1 MIRKRK
7 PVSRLGLKFLSVVFL
22 SALASFITF
31 GLLFFIRYQIFDWF
45 IGKETIEQA
54 TTSQVEELQDSI
66 TKKGLSKKDSKA
78 IQKEL
83 KKYKDLTLQ
92 LYDDELIIDE
102 ISFSDKENQAIVG
115 TTSFWVY
122 VYDPI
127 FMNFTLEFSDGEAYL
142 IVSSFI
148 GLTFIIRY
156 VTIVLVLS
164 ILLFIFL
171 IMLFIHQKMKYILSI
186 EEEMDY
192 IKAGDFHHTIPYKGN
207 DEITDLARQLNHLRN
222 ELYANMV
229 KEEEARTANYELV
242 TAMSHDLRTPLT
254 SLLGYLDILSMKI
267 YKSDEA
273 RDEYIEKSK
282 RKAEQIKELSDK
294 LFNHFLVY
302 SKDEK
307 LQLHLISNSEFIQIF
322 NFYQDDLKENK
333 FEVVAKI
340 ENKDWKILGDE
351 AIIQR
356 IFDNIFSNIMK
367 YAEKSMVTI
376 SLKVEDNE
384 VVLKITNRKKKFTS
398 VEQGTQIG
406 LKSVRKLMNGLHG
419 SFQYEQ
425 NDEEFIVVLGF
436 PIVLEKAANV

>member
-7 PVSRLGLKFLSVVFL
+7 PVSKLGIKFLSVVFS
-22 SALASFITF
+22 SAIISFLTF
-31 GLLFFIRYQIFDWF
+31 GLLFLSRYKIFDWF
-45 IGKETIEQA
+45 VGEETIEKA
-54 TTSQVEELQDSI
+54 TIHQIEELQNTI
-66 TKKGLSKKDSKA
+66 TEQGLSKKDSEA
-78 IQKEL
+78 IRKEL
-83 KKYKDLTLQ
+83 RKYKDLTLQ
-92 LYDDELIIDE
+92 LYDDEATLDE
-102 ISFSDKENQAIVG
+102 ISLSAKEEQAIVG

-127 FMNFTLEFSDGEAYL
+127 FMNFTLEFSDGDAYL

-148 GLTFIIRY
+148 GITFIIRY
-156 VTIVLVLS
+156 VIIVLILS

-171 IMLFIHQKMKYILSI
+171 IMSFIHQKMKYILSI
-186 EEEMDY
+186 EEEMEY
-192 IKAGDFHHTIPYKGN
+192 IKTGDFHHTIPYKGN

-222 ELYANMV
+222 ALYDNMI

-302 SKDEK
+302 SKDEE
-307 LQLHLISNSEFIQIF
+307 LQLHLISNDEFIQILS
-322 NFYQDDLKENK
+322 FYQDDLKENK
-333 FEVVAKI
+333 FEVLTKI
-340 ENKDWKILGDE
+340 ENKQWKMMGDE
-351 AIIQR
+351 AILQR
-356 IFDNIFSNIMK
+356 VFDNIFSNIMK
-367 YAEKSMVTI
+367 YAERSIVTI
-376 SLKVEDNE
+376 TLQFEQNNMI
-384 VVLKITNRKKKFTS
+384 LRITNRKKKS
-398 VEQGTQIG
+398 ASLEKGTQIG
-406 LKSVRKLMNGLHG
+406 LKSVGKLMKGLNG

-425 NDEEFIVVLGF
+425 NDEEFIVELAF
-436 PIVLEKAANV
+436 PVKIENYNC

>member
-7 PVSRLGLKFLSVVFL
+7 PVSKLGIKFLSVVFS
-22 SALASFITF
+22 SAIISFLTF
-31 GLLFFIRYQIFDWF
+31 GLLFLSRYKIFDWF
-45 IGKETIEQA
+45 VGEETIEEA
-54 TTSQVEELQDSI
+54 TIHQIEELQNTI
-66 TKKGLSKKDSKA
+66 TEQGLSKKDSEA
-78 IQKEL
+78 IRKEL
-83 KKYKDLTLQ
+83 RKYKDLTLQ
-92 LYDDELIIDE
+92 LYDDEATLDE
-102 ISFSDKENQAIVG
+102 ISLSAKEEQAIVG

-127 FMNFTLEFSDGEAYL
+127 FMNFTLEFSDGDAYL

-148 GLTFIIRY
+148 GITFIIRY
-156 VTIVLVLS
+156 VIIVLILS

-171 IMLFIHQKMKYILSI
+171 IMSFIHQKMKYILSI
-186 EEEMDY
+186 EEEMEY
-192 IKAGDFHHTIPYKGN
+192 IKTGDFHHTIPYKGN

-222 ELYANMV
+222 ALYDNMI

-302 SKDEK
+302 SKDEE
-307 LQLHLISNSEFIQIF
+307 LQLHLISNDEFIQILS
-322 NFYQDDLKENK
+322 FYQDDLKEYK
-333 FEVVAKI
+333 FEVLTKI
-340 ENKDWKILGDE
+340 ENKQWKMMGDE
-351 AIIQR
+351 AILQR
-356 IFDNIFSNIMK
+356 VFDNIFSNIMK
-367 YAEKSMVTI
+367 YAERSIVTI
-376 SLKVEDNE
+376 TLQFEQNNMI
-384 VVLKITNRKKKFTS
+384 LRITNRKKKS
-398 VEQGTQIG
+398 ASLEKGTQIG
-406 LKSVRKLMNGLHG
+406 LKSVGKLMKGLNG

-425 NDEEFIVVLGF
+425 NDEEFIVELAF
-436 PIVLEKAANV
+436 PVKIENYNC

>member
-7 PVSRLGLKFLSVVFL
+7 PVSKLGIKILSVVFS
-22 SALASFITF
+22 SAIISFLTF
-31 GLLFFIRYQIFDWF
+31 GLLFLSRYKIFDWF
-45 IGKETIEQA
+45 VGEETIEEA
-54 TTSQVEELQDSI
+54 TIHQIEELQNTI
-66 TKKGLSKKDSKA
+66 TEQGLSKKDSEA
-78 IQKEL
+78 IRKEL
-83 KKYKDLTLQ
+83 RKYKDLTLQ
-92 LYDDELIIDE
+92 LYDDEATLDE
-102 ISFSDKENQAIVG
+102 ISLSAKEEQAIVG

-127 FMNFTLEFSDGEAYL
+127 FMNFTLEFSDGDAYL

-148 GLTFIIRY
+148 GITFIIRY
-156 VTIVLVLS
+156 VIIVLILS

-171 IMLFIHQKMKYILSI
+171 IMSFIHQKMKYILSI
-186 EEEMDY
+186 EEEMEY
-192 IKAGDFHHTIPYKGN
+192 IKTGDFHHTIPYKGN

-222 ELYANMV
+222 ALYDNMI

-302 SKDEK
+302 SKDEE
-307 LQLHLISNSEFIQIF
+307 LQLHLISNDEFIQILS
-322 NFYQDDLKENK
+322 FYQDDLKENK
-333 FEVVAKI
+333 FDVLTKI
-340 ENKDWKILGDE
+340 ENKQWKMMGDE
-351 AIIQR
+351 AILQR
-356 IFDNIFSNIMK
+356 VFDNIFSNIMK
-367 YAEKSMVTI
+367 YAERSIVTI
-376 SLKVEDNE
+376 TLQFEQNNMI
-384 VVLKITNRKKKFTS
+384 LRITNRKKKS
-398 VEQGTQIG
+398 ASLEKGTQIG
-406 LKSVRKLMNGLHG
+406 LKSVGKLMKGLNG

-425 NDEEFIVVLGF
+425 NDEEFIVELAF
-436 PIVLEKAANV
+436 PVKIENYNC

>member
-7 PVSRLGLKFLSVVFL
+7 PVSKLGIKFLSVVFS
-22 SALASFITF
+22 SAIISFLTF
-31 GLLFFIRYQIFDWF
+31 GLLFLSRYKIFDWF
-45 IGKETIEQA
+45 VGEETIEEA
-54 TTSQVEELQDSI
+54 TIHQIEELQNTI
-66 TKKGLSKKDSKA
+66 TEQGLSKKDSEA
-78 IQKEL
+78 IRKEL
-83 KKYKDLTLQ
+83 RKYKDLTLQ
-92 LYDDELIIDE
+92 LYDDEATLDE
-102 ISFSDKENQAIVG
+102 ISLSAKEEQAIVG

-127 FMNFTLEFSDGEAYL
+127 FMNFTLEFSDGDAYL

-148 GLTFIIRY
+148 GITFIIRY
-156 VTIVLVLS
+156 VIIVLILS

-186 EEEMDY
+186 EEEMEY
-192 IKAGDFHHTIPYKGN
+192 IKTGDFHHTIPYKGN

-222 ELYANMV
+222 ALYDNMI

-302 SKDEK
+302 SKDEE
-307 LQLHLISNSEFIQIF
+307 LQLHLISNDEFIQILS
-322 NFYQDDLKENK
+322 FYQDDLKENK
-333 FEVVAKI
+333 FEVLTKI
-340 ENKDWKILGDE
+340 ENKQWKMMGDE
-351 AIIQR
+351 AILQR
-356 IFDNIFSNIMK
+356 VFDNIFSNIMK
-367 YAEKSMVTI
+367 YAERSIVTI
-376 SLKVEDNE
+376 TLQFEQNNMI
-384 VVLKITNRKKKFTS
+384 LRITNRKKKS
-398 VEQGTQIG
+398 ASLEKGTQIG
-406 LKSVRKLMNGLHG
+406 LKSVGKLMKGLNG

-425 NDEEFIVVLGF
+425 NDEEFIVELAF
-436 PIVLEKAANV
+436 PVKIENYNC

>member
-7 PVSRLGLKFLSVVFL
+7 PVSKLGIKFLSVVFS
-22 SALASFITF
+22 SAIISFLTF
-31 GLLFFIRYQIFDWF
+31 GLLFLSRYKIFDWF
-45 IGKETIEQA
+45 VGEETIEEA
-54 TTSQVEELQDSI
+54 TIHQIEELQNTI
-66 TKKGLSKKDSKA
+66 TEQGLSKKESEA
-78 IQKEL
+78 IRKEL
-83 KKYKDLTLQ
+83 RKYKDLTLQ
-92 LYDDELIIDE
+92 LYDDEATLDE
-102 ISFSDKENQAIVG
+102 ISLSAKEEQAIVG

-127 FMNFTLEFSDGEAYL
+127 FMNFTLEFSDGDAYL

-148 GLTFIIRY
+148 GITFIIRY
-156 VTIVLVLS
+156 VIIVLILS

-171 IMLFIHQKMKYILSI
+171 IMSFIHQKMKYILSI
-186 EEEMDY
+186 EEEMEY
-192 IKAGDFHHTIPYKGN
+192 IKTGDFHHTIPYKGN

-222 ELYANMV
+222 ALYDNMI

-302 SKDEK
+302 SKDEE
-307 LQLHLISNSEFIQIF
+307 LQLHLISNDEFIQILS
-322 NFYQDDLKENK
+322 FYQDDLKENK
-333 FEVVAKI
+333 FEVLTKI
-340 ENKDWKILGDE
+340 ENKQWKMMGDE
-351 AIIQR
+351 AILQR
-356 IFDNIFSNIMK
+356 VFDNIFSNIMK
-367 YAEKSMVTI
+367 YAERSIVTI
-376 SLKVEDNE
+376 TLQFEQNNMI
-384 VVLKITNRKKKFTS
+384 LRITNRKKKS
-398 VEQGTQIG
+398 ASLEKGTQIG
-406 LKSVRKLMNGLHG
+406 LKSVGKLMKGLNG

-425 NDEEFIVVLGF
+425 NDEEFIVELAF
-436 PIVLEKAANV
+436 PVKIENYNC

>member
-7 PVSRLGLKFLSVVFL
+7 PVSKLGIKFLSVVFS
-22 SALASFITF
+22 SAIISFLTF
-31 GLLFFIRYQIFDWF
+31 GLLFLSRYKIFDWF
-45 IGKETIEQA
+45 VGEETIEEA
-54 TTSQVEELQDSI
+54 TIHQIEELQNTI
-66 TKKGLSKKDSKA
+66 TEQGLSKKDSEA
-78 IQKEL
+78 IRKEL
-83 KKYKDLTLQ
+83 RKYKDLTLQ
-92 LYDDELIIDE
+92 LYDDEATLDE
-102 ISFSDKENQAIVG
+102 ISLSAKEEQAIVG

-127 FMNFTLEFSDGEAYL
+127 FMNFTLEFSDGDAYL

-148 GLTFIIRY
+148 GITFIIRY
-156 VTIVLVLS
+156 VIIVLILS

-171 IMLFIHQKMKYILSI
+171 IMSFIHQKMKYILSI
-186 EEEMDY
+186 EEMEY
-192 IKAGDFHHTIPYKGN
+192 IKTGDFHHTIPYKGN

-222 ELYANMV
+222 ALYDNMI

-302 SKDEK
+302 SKDEE
-307 LQLHLISNSEFIQIF
+307 LQLHLISNDEFIQILS
-322 NFYQDDLKENK
+322 FYQDDLKENK
-333 FEVVAKI
+333 FEVLTKI
-340 ENKDWKILGDE
+340 ENKQWKMMGDE
-351 AIIQR
+351 AILQR
-356 IFDNIFSNIMK
+356 VFDNIFSNIMK
-367 YAEKSMVTI
+367 YAERSIVTI
-376 SLKVEDNE
+376 TLQFEQNNMI
-384 VVLKITNRKKKFTS
+384 LRITNRKKKS
-398 VEQGTQIG
+398 ASLEKGTQIG
-406 LKSVRKLMNGLHG
+406 LKSVGKLMKGLNG

-425 NDEEFIVVLGF
+425 NDEEFIVELAF
-436 PIVLEKAANV
+436 PVKIENYNC

>member
-7 PVSRLGLKFLSVVFL
+7 PVSKLGIKFLSVVFS
-22 SALASFITF
+22 SAIISFLTF
-31 GLLFFIRYQIFDWF
+31 GLLFLSRYKIFDWF
-45 IGKETIEQA
+45 VGEETIEEA
-54 TTSQVEELQDSI
+54 TIHQIEELQNTI
-66 TKKGLSKKDSKA
+66 TEQGLSKKDSEA
-78 IQKEL
+78 IRKEL
-83 KKYKDLTLQ
+83 RKYKDLTLQ
-92 LYDDELIIDE
+92 LYDDEATLDE
-102 ISFSDKENQAIVG
+102 ISLSAKEEQAIVG

-127 FMNFTLEFSDGEAYL
+127 FMNFTLEFSDGDAYL

-148 GLTFIIRY
+148 GITFIIRY
-156 VTIVLVLS
+156 VIIVLILS

-171 IMLFIHQKMKYILSI
+171 IMSFIHQKMKYILSI
-186 EEEMDY
+186 EEEMEY
-192 IKAGDFHHTIPYKGN
+192 IKTGDFHHTIPYKGN

-222 ELYANMV
+222 ALYDNMI

-302 SKDEK
+302 SKDEE
-307 LQLHLISNSEFIQIF
+307 LQLHLISNDEFIHILS
-322 NFYQDDLKENK
+322 FYQDDLKENK
-333 FEVVAKI
+333 FEVLTKI
-340 ENKDWKILGDE
+340 ENKQWKMMGDE
-351 AIIQR
+351 AILQR
-356 IFDNIFSNIMK
+356 VFDNIFSNIMK
-367 YAEKSMVTI
+367 YAERSIVTI
-376 SLKVEDNE
+376 TLQFEQNNMI
-384 VVLKITNRKKKFTS
+384 LRITNRKKKS
-398 VEQGTQIG
+398 ASLEKGTQIG
-406 LKSVRKLMNGLHG
+406 LKSVGKLMKGLNG

-425 NDEEFIVVLGF
+425 NDEEFIVELAF
-436 PIVLEKAANV
+436 PVKIENYNC

>member
-7 PVSRLGLKFLSVVFL
+7 PVSKLGIKFLSVVFS
-22 SALASFITF
+22 SAIISFLTF
-31 GLLFFIRYQIFDWF
+31 GLLFLSRYKIFDWF
-45 IGKETIEQA
+45 VGEETIEEA
-54 TTSQVEELQDSI
+54 TIHQIEELQNTI
-66 TKKGLSKKDSKA
+66 TEQGLSKKDSEA
-78 IQKEL
+78 IRKEL
-83 KKYKDLTLQ
+83 RKYKDLTLQ
-92 LYDDELIIDE
+92 LYDDEATLDE
-102 ISFSDKENQAIVG
+102 ISLSAKEEQAIVG

-127 FMNFTLEFSDGEAYL
+127 FMNFTLEFSDGDAYL

-148 GLTFIIRY
+148 GITFIIRY
-156 VTIVLVLS
+156 VIIVLILS

-171 IMLFIHQKMKYILSI
+171 IMSFIHQKMKYILSI
-186 EEEMDY
+186 EEEMEY
-192 IKAGDFHHTIPYKGN
+192 IKTGDFHHTIPYKGN

-222 ELYANMV
+222 ALYDNMI

-302 SKDEK
+302 SKDEE
-307 LQLHLISNSEFIQIF
+307 LQLHLISNDEFIQILS
-322 NFYQDDLKENK
+322 FYQDDLKENK
-333 FEVVAKI
+333 FDVLTKI
-340 ENKDWKILGDE
+340 ENKQWKMMGDE
-351 AIIQR
+351 AILQR
-356 IFDNIFSNIMK
+356 VFDNIFSNIMK
-367 YAEKSMVTI
+367 YAERSIVTI
-376 SLKVEDNE
+376 TLQFEQNNMI
-384 VVLKITNRKKKFTS
+384 LRITNRKKKS
-398 VEQGTQIG
+398 ASLEKGTQIG
-406 LKSVRKLMNGLHG
+406 LKSVGKLMKGLNG

-425 NDEEFIVVLGF
+425 NDEEFIVELAF
-436 PIVLEKAANV
+436 PVKIENYNC

>member
-7 PVSRLGLKFLSVVFL
+7 PVSKLGIKFLSVVFS
-22 SALASFITF
+22 SAIISFLTF
-31 GLLFFIRYQIFDWF
+31 GLLFLSRYKIFDWF
-45 IGKETIEQA
+45 VGEETIEEA
-54 TTSQVEELQDSI
+54 TIHQIEELQNTI
-66 TKKGLSKKDSKA
+66 TEQGLSKKDSEA
-78 IQKEL
+78 IRKEL
-83 KKYKDLTLQ
+83 RKYKDLTLQ
-92 LYDDELIIDE
+92 LYDDEATLDE
-102 ISFSDKENQAIVG
+102 ISLSAKEEQAIVG

-127 FMNFTLEFSDGEAYL
+127 FMNFTLEFSDGDAYL

-148 GLTFIIRY
+148 GITFIIRY
-156 VTIVLVLS
+156 VIIVLILS

-171 IMLFIHQKMKYILSI
+171 IMSFIHQKMKYILSI
-186 EEEMDY
+186 EEEMEY
-192 IKAGDFHHTIPYKGN
+192 IKTGDFHHTIPYKGN

-222 ELYANMV
+222 ALYDNMI

-302 SKDEK
+302 SKDEE
-307 LQLHLISNSEFIQIF
+307 LQLHLISNDEFIQILS
-322 NFYQDDLKENK
+322 FYQDDLKENK
-333 FEVVAKI
+333 FEVLTKI
-340 ENKDWKILGDE
+340 ENKQWKMMGDE
-351 AIIQR
+351 AILQR
-356 IFDNIFSNIMK
+356 VFDNIFSNIMK
-367 YAEKSMVTI
+367 YAERSIVTI
-376 SLKVEDNE
+376 TLQFEQNNMI
-384 VVLKITNRKKKFTS
+384 LCITNRKKKS
-398 VEQGTQIG
+398 ASLEKGTQIG
-406 LKSVRKLMNGLHG
+406 LKSVGKLMKGLNG

-425 NDEEFIVVLGF
+425 NDEEFIVELAF
-436 PIVLEKAANV
+436 PVKIENYNC

>member
-1 MIRKRK
+1 MIRRRK
-7 PVSRLGLKFLSVVFL
+7 PVSKLGIKFISVVFS
-22 SALASFITF
+22 SALISFLTF
-31 GLLFFIRYQIFDWF
+31 GLLFLSRYQIFDWF
-45 IGKETIEQA
+45 VGEETIEEA
-54 TTSQVEELQDSI
+54 TISQVKELQDTISEQ
-66 TKKGLSKKDSKA
+66 GLSKKDSEA
-78 IQKEL
+78 IRKEL
-83 KKYKDLTLQ
+83 RKYKDLTLQ
-92 LYDDELIIDE
+92 LYDDEATLDE
-102 ISFSDKENQAIVG
+102 LSLSVKEEQAIVG

-148 GLTFIIRY
+148 GITFIIRY
-156 VTIVLVLS
+156 VIIVLILS

-171 IMLFIHQKMKYILSI
+171 IMSFIHQKMKYILSI
-186 EEEMDY
+186 EEEMEY
-192 IKAGDFHHTIPYKGN
+192 IKTGDFHHTIPYKGN

-222 ELYANMV
+222 ALYDNMI

-302 SKDEK
+302 SKDEE
-307 LQLHLISNSEFIQIF
+307 LQLHLISNDEFIQILS
-322 NFYQDDLKENK
+322 FYQDDLKENK
-333 FEVVAKI
+333 FEVLTKI
-340 ENKDWKILGDE
+340 ENKQWKMMGDE
-351 AIIQR
+351 AILQR
-356 IFDNIFSNIMK
+356 VFDNIFSNIMK
-367 YAEKSMVTI
+367 YAERSIVTI
-376 SLKVEDNE
+376 TLQFEQNNMI
-384 VVLKITNRKKKFTS
+384 LRITNRKKKS
-398 VEQGTQIG
+398 ASLEKGTQIG
-406 LKSVRKLMNGLHG
+406 LKSVGKLMKGLNG

-425 NDEEFIVVLGF
+425 NDEEFIVELAF
-436 PIVLEKAANV
+436 PVKIENYNC

>member
-7 PVSRLGLKFLSVVFL
+7 PVSKLGIKFLSVVFS
-22 SALASFITF
+22 SAIISFLTF
-31 GLLFFIRYQIFDWF
+31 GLLFLSRYKIFDWF
-45 IGKETIEQA
+45 VGEETIEEA
-54 TTSQVEELQDSI
+54 TIHQIEELQNTI
-66 TKKGLSKKDSKA
+66 TEQGLSKKDSEA
-78 IQKEL
+78 IRKEL
-83 KKYKDLTLQ
+83 RKYKDLTLQ
-92 LYDDELIIDE
+92 LYDDEATLDE
-102 ISFSDKENQAIVG
+102 ISLSAKEEQAIVG

-127 FMNFTLEFSDGEAYL
+127 FMNFTLEFSDGDAYL

-148 GLTFIIRY
+148 GITFIIRY
-156 VTIVLVLS
+156 VIIVLILS

-171 IMLFIHQKMKYILSI
+171 IMSFIHQKMKYILSI
-186 EEEMDY
+186 EEEMEY
-192 IKAGDFHHTIPYKGN
+192 IKTGDFHHTIPYKGN

-222 ELYANMV
+222 ALYDNMI

-302 SKDEK
+302 SKDEE
-307 LQLHLISNSEFIQIF
+307 LQLHLISNDEFIQILS
-322 NFYQDDLKENK
+322 FYQDDLKENK
-333 FEVVAKI
+333 FEVLTKI
-340 ENKDWKILGDE
+340 ENKQWKMMGDE
-351 AIIQR
+351 AILQR
-356 IFDNIFSNIMK
+356 VFDNFFSNIMK
-367 YAEKSMVTI
+367 YAERSIVTI
-376 SLKVEDNE
+376 TLQFEQNNMI
-384 VVLKITNRKKKFTS
+384 LRITNRKKKS
-398 VEQGTQIG
+398 ASLEKGTQIG
-406 LKSVRKLMNGLHG
+406 LKSVGKLMKGLNG

-425 NDEEFIVVLGF
+425 NDEEFIVELAF
-436 PIVLEKAANV
+436 PVKIENYNC

>member
-1 MIRKRK
+1 MIRRRK
-7 PVSRLGLKFLSVVFL
+7 PVSKLGIKFISVVFS
-22 SALASFITF
+22 SALISFLTF
-31 GLLFFIRYQIFDWF
+31 GLLFLSRYQIFDWF
-45 IGKETIEQA
+45 VGEETIEEA
-54 TTSQVEELQDSI
+54 TISQVKELQDTISEQ
-66 TKKGLSKKDSKA
+66 GLSKKDSED
-78 IQKEL
+78 IRKEL
-83 KKYKDLTLQ
+83 RKYKDLTLQ
-92 LYDDELIIDE
+92 LYDDEATLDE
-102 ISFSDKENQAIVG
+102 LSLSAKEEQAIVG

-148 GLTFIIRY
+148 GITFIIRY
-156 VTIVLVLS
+156 VIIVLILS

-171 IMLFIHQKMKYILSI
+171 IMSFIHQKMKYILSI
-186 EEEMDY
+186 EEEMEY
-192 IKAGDFHHTIPYKGN
+192 IKTGDFHHTIPYKGN
-207 DEITDLARQLNHLRN
+207 DEITDLARQLNHLRDA
-222 ELYANMV
+222 LYDNMI

-302 SKDEK
+302 SKDEE
-307 LQLHLISNSEFIQIF
+307 LQLHLISNGEFMQIF
-322 NFYQDDLKENK
+322 NFYHEDLKEHK
-333 FEVVAKI
+333 FEVLTKI
-340 ENKDWKILGDE
+340 ENKEWKMMGDE
-351 AIIQR
+351 AVLQR

-367 YAEKSMVTI
+367 YAERGIVTI
-376 SLKVEDNE
+376 TLQFEQNNMI
-384 VVLKITNRKKKFTS
+384 LRITNRKKKS
-398 VEQGTQIG
+398 ASLEKGTQIG
-406 LKSVRKLMNGLHG
+406 LKSVGKLMKGLNG

-425 NDEEFIVVLGF
+425 NDEEFIVELAF
-436 PIVLEKAANV
+436 PVKIEKYNC

>member
-7 PVSRLGLKFLSVVFL
+7 PVSKLGIKFLSVVFS
-22 SALASFITF
+22 SAIISFLTF
-31 GLLFFIRYQIFDWF
+31 GLLFLSRYKIFDWF
-45 IGKETIEQA
+45 VGEETIEEA
-54 TTSQVEELQDSI
+54 TIHQIEELQNTI
-66 TKKGLSKKDSKA
+66 TEQGLSKKDSEA
-78 IQKEL
+78 IRKEL
-83 KKYKDLTLQ
+83 RKYKDLTLQ
-92 LYDDELIIDE
+92 LYDDEATLDE
-102 ISFSDKENQAIVG
+102 ISLSAKEEQAIVG

-127 FMNFTLEFSDGEAYL
+127 FMNFTLEFSDGDAYL

-148 GLTFIIRY
+148 GITFIIRY
-156 VTIVLVLS
+156 VIIVLILS

-171 IMLFIHQKMKYILSI
+171 IMSFIHQKMKYILSI
-186 EEEMDY
+186 EEEMEY
-192 IKAGDFHHTIPYKGN
+192 IKTGDFHHTIPYKGN

-222 ELYANMV
+222 ALYDNMI

-302 SKDEK
+302 SKDEE
-307 LQLHLISNSEFIQIF
+307 LQLHLISNDEFIQILS
-322 NFYQDDLKENK
+322 FYQDDLKENK
-333 FEVVAKI
+333 FEVLTKI
-340 ENKDWKILGDE
+340 ENKQWKMMGDE
-351 AIIQR
+351 AILQR
-356 IFDNIFSNIMK
+356 VFDNIFSNIMK
-367 YAEKSMVTI
+367 YAERSIVTI
-376 SLKVEDNE
+376 TLQFEQNNMI
-384 VVLKITNRKKKFTS
+384 LRITNRKKKS
-398 VEQGTQIG
+398 ASLEKGTQIG
-406 LKSVRKLMNGLHG
+406 LKSVGKLMKGLNG

-425 NDEEFIVVLGF
+425 NDEEFIVELAF
-436 PIVLEKAANV
+436 PVKIENYNC

>member
-1 MIRKRK
+1 MIRRRK
-7 PVSRLGLKFLSVVFL
+7 PVSKLGIKFISVVFS
-22 SALASFITF
+22 SALISFLTF
-31 GLLFFIRYQIFDWF
+31 GLLFLSRYQIFDWF
-45 IGKETIEQA
+45 VGEETIEEA
-54 TTSQVEELQDSI
+54 TISQVKELQDTISEQ
-66 TKKGLSKKDSKA
+66 GLSKKDSEA
-78 IQKEL
+78 IRKEL
-83 KKYKDLTLQ
+83 RKYKDLTLQ
-92 LYDDELIIDE
+92 LYDDEATLDE
-102 ISFSDKENQAIVG
+102 LSLSAKEEQAIVG

-148 GLTFIIRY
+148 GITFIIRY
-156 VTIVLVLS
+156 VIIVLILS

-171 IMLFIHQKMKYILSI
+171 IMSFIHQKMKYILSI
-186 EEEMDY
+186 EEEMEY
-192 IKAGDFHHTIPYKGN
+192 IKTGDFHHTIPYKGN
-207 DEITDLARQLNHLRN
+207 DEITDLARQLNHLRDA
-222 ELYANMV
+222 LYDNMI

-302 SKDEK
+302 SKDEE
-307 LQLHLISNSEFIQIF
+307 LQLHLISNGEFMQIF
-322 NFYQDDLKENK
+322 NFYHEDLKEHK
-333 FEVVAKI
+333 FEVLTKI
-340 ENKDWKILGDE
+340 ENKEWKMMGDE
-351 AIIQR
+351 AVLQR

-367 YAEKSMVTI
+367 YAERGIVTI
-376 SLKVEDNE
+376 TLQFEQNNMI
-384 VVLKITNRKKKFTS
+384 LRITNRKKKS
-398 VEQGTQIG
+398 ASLEKGTQIG
-406 LKSVRKLMNGLHG
+406 LKSVGKLMKGLNG

-425 NDEEFIVVLGF
+425 NDEEFIVELAF
-436 PIVLEKAANV
+436 PVKIEKYNC

>member
-1 MIRKRK
+1 MIRRRK
-7 PVSRLGLKFLSVVFL
+7 PVSKLGIKFISVVFS
-22 SALASFITF
+22 SALISFLTF
-31 GLLFFIRYQIFDWF
+31 GLLFLSRYQIFDWF
-45 IGKETIEQA
+45 VGEETIEEA
-54 TTSQVEELQDSI
+54 TISQVKELQDTISEQ
-66 TKKGLSKKDSKA
+66 GLSKKDSEA
-78 IQKEL
+78 IRKEL
-83 KKYKDLTLQ
+83 RKYKDLTLQ
-92 LYDDELIIDE
+92 LYDDEATLDE
-102 ISFSDKENQAIVG
+102 LSLSAKEEQAIVG

-148 GLTFIIRY
+148 GITFIIRY
-156 VTIVLVLS
+156 VIIVLILS

-171 IMLFIHQKMKYILSI
+171 IMSFIHQKMKYILSI
-186 EEEMDY
+186 EEEMEY
-192 IKAGDFHHTIPYKGN
+192 IKTGDFHHTIPYKGN
-207 DEITDLARQLNHLRN
+207 DEITDLARQLNHLRDA
-222 ELYANMV
+222 LYDNMI

-302 SKDEK
+302 SKDEE
-307 LQLHLISNSEFIQIF
+307 LQLHLISNGEFMQIF
-322 NFYQDDLKENK
+322 NFYHEDLKEHK
-333 FEVVAKI
+333 FEVLTKI
-340 ENKDWKILGDE
+340 ENKEWKMMGDE
-351 AIIQR
+351 AVLQR

-367 YAEKSMVTI
+367 YAERGIVTI
-376 SLKVEDNE
+376 TLQFVQNNMI
-384 VVLKITNRKKKFTS
+384 LRITNRKKKS
-398 VEQGTQIG
+398 ASLEKGTQIG
-406 LKSVRKLMNGLHG
+406 LKSVGKLMKGLNG

-425 NDEEFIVVLGF
+425 NDEEFIVELAF
-436 PIVLEKAANV
+436 PVKIEKYNC

>member
-7 PVSRLGLKFLSVVFL
+7 PVSKLGIKFLSVVFS
-22 SALASFITF
+22 SAIISFLTF
-31 GLLFFIRYQIFDWF
+31 GLLFLSRYKIFDWF
-45 IGKETIEQA
+45 VGEETIEEA
-54 TTSQVEELQDSI
+54 TIHQIEELQNTI
-66 TKKGLSKKDSKA
+66 TEQGLSKKDSEA
-78 IQKEL
+78 IRKEL
-83 KKYKDLTLQ
+83 RKYKDLTLQ
-92 LYDDELIIDE
+92 LYDDEATLDE
-102 ISFSDKENQAIVG
+102 ISLSAKEEQAIVG

-127 FMNFTLEFSDGEAYL
+127 FMNFTLEFSDGDAYL

-148 GLTFIIRY
+148 GITFIIRY
-156 VTIVLVLS
+156 VIIVLILS

-171 IMLFIHQKMKYILSI
+171 IMSFIHQKMKYILSI
-186 EEEMDY
+186 EEEMEY
-192 IKAGDFHHTIPYKGN
+192 IKTGDFHHTIPYKGN

-222 ELYANMV
+222 ALYDNMI

-302 SKDEK
+302 SKDEE
-307 LQLHLISNSEFIQIF
+307 LQLHLISNDEFIQILS
-322 NFYQDDLKENK
+322 FYQDDLKENK
-333 FEVVAKI
+333 FEVLTKI
-340 ENKDWKILGDE
+340 ENKQWKMMGDE
-351 AIIQR
+351 AILQR
-356 IFDNIFSNIMK
+356 VFDNIFSNIMK
-367 YAEKSMVTI
+367 YAERSIVTI
-376 SLKVEDNE
+376 TLQFEQNNMI
-384 VVLKITNRKKKFTS
+384 LRITNRKKKS
-398 VEQGTQIG
+398 ASLEKGTQIG
-406 LKSVRKLMNGLHG
+406 LKSVGKLMKGLNG

-425 NDEEFIVVLGF
+425 NDEEFIVELAF
-436 PIVLEKAANV
+436 PVKIEHYNC

>member
-1 MIRKRK
+1 MIRRRK
-7 PVSRLGLKFLSVVFL
+7 PVSKLGIKFISVVFS
-22 SALASFITF
+22 SALISFLTF
-31 GLLFFIRYQIFDWF
+31 GLLFLSRYKIFDWF
-45 IGKETIEQA
+45 VGEETIEEA
-54 TTSQVEELQDSI
+54 TISQVKELQDTISEQ
-66 TKKGLSKKDSKA
+66 GLSKKDSEA
-78 IQKEL
+78 IRKEL
-83 KKYKDLTLQ
+83 RKYKDLTLQ
-92 LYDDELIIDE
+92 LYDDEATLDE
-102 ISFSDKENQAIVG
+102 LSLSAKEEQAIVG

-148 GLTFIIRY
+148 GITFIIRY
-156 VTIVLVLS
+156 VIIVLILS

-171 IMLFIHQKMKYILSI
+171 IMSFIHQKMKYILSI
-186 EEEMDY
+186 EEEMEY
-192 IKAGDFHHTIPYKGN
+192 KKTGDFHHTIPYKGN
-207 DEITDLARQLNHLRN
+207 DEITDLARQLNHLRDA
-222 ELYANMV
+222 LYDNMI

-302 SKDEK
+302 SKDEE
-307 LQLHLISNSEFIQIF
+307 LQLHLISNGEFMQIF
-322 NFYQDDLKENK
+322 NFYHEDLKEHK
-333 FEVVAKI
+333 FEVLTKI
-340 ENKDWKILGDE
+340 ENKEWKMMGDE
-351 AIIQR
+351 AVLQR

-367 YAEKSMVTI
+367 YAERGIVTI
-376 SLKVEDNE
+376 TLQFEQNNMI
-384 VVLKITNRKKKFTS
+384 LRITNRKKKS
-398 VEQGTQIG
+398 ASLEKGTQIG
-406 LKSVRKLMNGLHG
+406 LKSVGKLMKGLNG

-425 NDEEFIVVLGF
+425 NDEEFIVELAF
-436 PIVLEKAANV
+436 PVKIEKYNC

>member
-7 PVSRLGLKFLSVVFL
+7 PVSKLGIKFLSVVFS
-22 SALASFITF
+22 SAIISFLTF
-31 GLLFFIRYQIFDWF
+31 GLLFLSRYKIFDWF
-45 IGKETIEQA
+45 VGEETIEEA
-54 TTSQVEELQDSI
+54 TIHQIEELQNTI
-66 TKKGLSKKDSKA
+66 TEQGLSKKDSEA
-78 IQKEL
+78 IRKEL
-83 KKYKDLTLQ
+83 RKYKDLTLQ
-92 LYDDELIIDE
+92 LYDDEATLDE
-102 ISFSDKENQAIVG
+102 ISLSAKEEQAIVG

-127 FMNFTLEFSDGEAYL
+127 FMNFTLEFSDGDAYL

-148 GLTFIIRY
+148 GITFIIRY
-156 VTIVLVLS
+156 VIIVLILS

-171 IMLFIHQKMKYILSI
+171 IMSFIHQKMKYILSI
-186 EEEMDY
+186 EEEMEY
-192 IKAGDFHHTIPYKGN
+192 IKTGDFHHTIPYKGN

-222 ELYANMV
+222 ALYDNMI

-302 SKDEK
+302 SKDEE
-307 LQLHLISNSEFIQIF
+307 LQLHLISNDEFIQILS
-322 NFYQDDLKENK
+322 FYQDDLKENK
-333 FEVVAKI
+333 FEVLTKI
-340 ENKDWKILGDE
+340 ENKQWKMMGDE
-351 AIIQR
+351 AILQR
-356 IFDNIFSNIMK
+356 VFDNIFSNIMK
-367 YAEKSMVTI
+367 YAERSIVTI
-376 SLKVEDNE
+376 TLQFEQNNMI
-384 VVLKITNRKKKFTS
+384 LRITNRKKKS
-398 VEQGTQIG
+398 ASLEKGTQIG
-406 LKSVRKLMNGLHG
+406 LKSVGKLMKGLNG

-425 NDEEFIVVLGF
+425 NDEEFIVELAFSVK
-436 PIVLEKAANV
+436 IENYNC

>member
-1 MIRKRK
+1 MIRRRK
-7 PVSRLGLKFLSVVFL
+7 PVSKLGIKFISVVFS
-22 SALASFITF
+22 SALISFLTF
-31 GLLFFIRYQIFDWF
+31 GLLFLSRYQIFDWF
-45 IGKETIEQA
+45 VGEETIEEA
-54 TTSQVEELQDSI
+54 TISQVKELQDTISEQ
-66 TKKGLSKKDSKA
+66 GLSKKDSEA
-78 IQKEL
+78 IRKEL
-83 KKYKDLTLQ
+83 RKYKDLTLQ
-92 LYDDELIIDE
+92 LYDDEATLDE
-102 ISFSDKENQAIVG
+102 LSLSVKEEQAIVG

-148 GLTFIIRY
+148 GITFIIRY
-156 VTIVLVLS
+156 VIIVLILS

-171 IMLFIHQKMKYILSI
+171 IMSFIHQKMKYILSI
-186 EEEMDY
+186 EEEMEY
-192 IKAGDFHHTIPYKGN
+192 MKTGDFHHTIPYKGN

-222 ELYANMV
+222 ALYDNMI

-302 SKDEK
+302 SKDEE
-307 LQLHLISNSEFIQIF
+307 LQLHLISNDEFIQILS
-322 NFYQDDLKENK
+322 FYQDDLKENK
-333 FEVVAKI
+333 FEVLTKI
-340 ENKDWKILGDE
+340 ENKQWKMMGDE
-351 AIIQR
+351 AILQR
-356 IFDNIFSNIMK
+356 VFDNIFSNIMK
-367 YAEKSMVTI
+367 YAERSIVTI
-376 SLKVEDNE
+376 TLQFEQNNMI
-384 VVLKITNRKKKFTS
+384 LRITNRKKKS
-398 VEQGTQIG
+398 ASLEKGTQIG
-406 LKSVRKLMNGLHG
+406 LKSVGKLMKGLNG

-425 NDEEFIVVLGF
+425 NDEEFIVELAF
-436 PIVLEKAANV
+436 PVKIENYNC

>member
-1 MIRKRK
+1 MIRRRK
-7 PVSRLGLKFLSVVFL
+7 PVSKLGIKFISVVFS
-22 SALASFITF
+22 SALISFLTF
-31 GLLFFIRYQIFDWF
+31 GLLFLSRYQIFDWF
-45 IGKETIEQA
+45 VGEETIEEA
-54 TTSQVEELQDSI
+54 TISQVKELQDTISEQ
-66 TKKGLSKKDSKA
+66 GLSKKDSEA
-78 IQKEL
+78 IRKEL
-83 KKYKDLTLQ
+83 RKYKDLTLQ
-92 LYDDELIIDE
+92 LYDDEATLDE
-102 ISFSDKENQAIVG
+102 LSLSVKEEQAIVG

-148 GLTFIIRY
+148 GITFIIRY
-156 VTIVLVLS
+156 VIIVLILS

-171 IMLFIHQKMKYILSI
+171 IMSFIHQKMKYILSI
-186 EEEMDY
+186 EEEMEY
-192 IKAGDFHHTIPYKGN
+192 IKTGDFHHTIPYKGN
-207 DEITDLARQLNHLRN
+207 DEITDLARQLNHLRDA
-222 ELYANMV
+222 LYDNMI

-302 SKDEK
+302 SKDEE
-307 LQLHLISNSEFIQIF
+307 LQLHLISNGEFMQIF
-322 NFYQDDLKENK
+322 NFYHEDLKEHK
-333 FEVVAKI
+333 FEVLTKI
-340 ENKDWKILGDE
+340 ENKEWKMMGDE
-351 AIIQR
+351 AVLQR

-367 YAEKSMVTI
+367 YAERGIVTI
-376 SLKVEDNE
+376 TLQFVQNNMI
-384 VVLKITNRKKKFTS
+384 LRITNRKKKS
-398 VEQGTQIG
+398 ASLEKGTQIG
-406 LKSVRKLMNGLHG
+406 LKSVGKLMKGLNG

-425 NDEEFIVVLGF
+425 NDEEFIVELAF
-436 PIVLEKAANV
+436 PVKIEKYNC